1 MFSVCMQCKRGYY
14 VLVNP
19 VVAVSV
25 TAVHLVL
32 ANVNDHCHLCIPR
45 EVAERWLPFIEH
57 PPPPLHFGLPLD
69 IYRLSEVH
77 VHLPYYIRSTII
89 HNMVGQSI
97 ASIYVYTTLALY
109 LPQRFKPL

>member
-1 MFSVCMQCKRGYY
+1 MCVHCKRGYY

-69 IYRLSEVH
+69 IDSLRCMCTYR
-77 VHLPYYIRSTII
+77 T
-89 HNMVGQSI
+89 
-97 ASIYVYTTLALY
+97 IYVVL
-109 LPQRFKPL
+109 